1 MTKLKTAEI
10 DIISLYRSQGA
21 NDREIIDDLQSA
33 MDMNKVTIIAG
44 DFNSCFVDQR
54 DNSITQ
60 FLEDIGFSQHV
71 SEATHLMGG
80 HIDHVYSNQNRN
92 VYDVTV
98 LMYSPYYTSQDHD
111 AVFIII
117 KKTSV

>member
-1 MTKLKTAEI
+1 
-10 DIISLYRSQGA
+10 
-21 NDREIIDDLQSA
+21 
-33 MDMNKVTIIAG
+33 MNKVTIIAG

-54 DNSITQ
+54 DNSITK

-80 HIDHVYSNQNRN
+80 HIDHVYSNHDRN

-98 LMYSPYYTSQDHD
+98 LMYLRFLYLLPDNYWDNNCR
-111 AVFIII
+111 
-117 KKTSV
+117 